1 MRYWNKPWVIAGGA
15 VIILIVLLYVFS
27 GERKNTSEE
36 AVPKES
42 AANYTL
48 VSLLKEAKA
57 NLSENNLRLVEG
69 IEIPTDTMHSGKM
82 KALWYDSLAT
92 IWSRFQWPTIVAFY
106 LEMAAM
112 ADPSAYRWF
121 KAGDAFFTAFQYSD
135 QFQKEN
141 IEKAKYCYEQVLKVE
156 PGNLDA
162 ESGLSVCLI
171 EASKFTGGSPM
182 EGIQKL
188 QQILLKDS
196 LHVKTL
202 MNLGYYAMQSGQTDK
217 AMERFKKVL
226 RADSTVA
233 EAYLYMADIYLGK
246 QDTTNAIAFL
256 EKFRDKTDNATLK
269 YQTEVFINKLKNIY

>member
-1 MRYWNKPWVIAGGA
+1 MRYWNKPWVIAG
-15 VIILIVLLYVFS
+15 VIVVILIVLLYILPQQK
-27 GERKNTSEE
+27 ERPSEE
-36 AVPKES
+36 ATPAES
-42 AANYTL
+42 LVSYTL
-48 VSLLKEAKA
+48 ESFLREAKTK
-57 NLSENNLRLVEG
+57 LSDNNLQLVDG
-69 IEIPTDTMHSGKM
+69 IELPIDTMRSDKM

-106 LEMAAM
+106 LEKAAQS
-112 ADPSAYRWF
+112 DPSAYRWF

-141 IEKAKYCYEQVLKVE
+141 IEKAKYCYEQVLKIE

-162 ESGLSVCLI
+162 ESGLAVCLI
-171 EASKFTGGSPM
+171 EASKFTGSAPM

-202 MNLGYYAMQSGQTDK
+202 MNLGYYAMQSGQPDK
-217 AMERFKKVL
+217 AMERFAKVL
-226 RADSTVA
+226 QADSTVA
-233 EAYLYMADIYLGK
+233 EVYLYMADIYLGK
-246 QDTTNAIAFL
+246 QDTTDAIAFL

-269 YQTEVFINKLKNIY
+269 YQTEVFINKLKNIH